1 MEARMLRRE
10 EGVMA
15 ATDAWLPILEVE
27 NLGVDVT
34 LCRARYPMEVE
45 R

>member
-1 MEARMLRRE
+1 MRWE
-10 EGVMA
+10 EIAITV
-15 ATDAWLPILEVE
+15 TDHRLPILEVE
-27 NLGVDVT
+27 ILGVDVT